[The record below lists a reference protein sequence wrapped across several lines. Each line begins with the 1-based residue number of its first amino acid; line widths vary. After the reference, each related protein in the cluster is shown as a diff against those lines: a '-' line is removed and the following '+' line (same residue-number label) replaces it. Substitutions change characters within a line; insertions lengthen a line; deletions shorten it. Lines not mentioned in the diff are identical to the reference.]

1 MGGLALLV
9 AITYGYQRMTTGWET
24 VATSFL
30 KDDKPY
36 GGGAF
41 RIRGEEV
48 MSLKV
53 ADPQITFKPASEA
66 KDPAVA
72 EPTEAWMN
80 DTAEL
85 LNRGTVSFLRGSLDG
100 GMKRTFREHG
110 QDAAWWYSKD
120 WRTVYISTGWIDY
133 KAAKPSNGA
142 TPQIV
147 KLWRSGDGGE
157 TWTRLGWPENH
168 NIGRL
173 MFLDAQRGYAIGSGP
188 HVWRTTDGGQTWSEI
203 KMPPPVDAGELRKTF
218 DAVDLGPDGVL
229 RVAYY
234 VDQFDDLKASS
245 VVYRMAWDESEFQQD
260 VVLPDQVVVDLQSSP
275 QTVDGYSLYALA
287 RLGPPRNIRDARDN
301 GRRIGALSVWSSAV
315 RPHVQQ
321 LHIFDK
327 RLMLDG
333 LSVGSRGVLLVYA
346 TDASG
351 SGAPRDVTFL
361 SQDSGKSWREDD
373 DGTAQGGYF
382 DPDTNTQYLLFAYT
396 LKKRKL

>member
-1 MGGLALLV
+1 
-9 AITYGYQRMTTGWET
+9 MTTGWET
-24 VATSFL
+24 VSTSFL

-41 RIRGEEV
+41 RIRGNEV

-72 EPTEAWMN
+72 EPTDAWMN

-85 LNRGTVSFLRGSLDG
+85 LNRRTVSFLRGSLG
-100 GMKRTFREHG
+100 GGLKRTFRERG

-133 KAAKPSNGA
+133 KAAKPTNGMA
-142 TPQIV
+142 PQIA

-157 TWTRLGWPENH
+157 TWTRLSWPENQYV
-168 NIGRL
+168 GRL

-188 HVWRTTDGGQTWSEI
+188 RVWRTADGGQSWSEI
-203 KMPPPVDAGELRKTF
+203 KIPPLADAGKLRKTF

-234 VDQFDDLKASS
+234 VDQSGDVKASS
-245 VVYRMAWDESEFQQD
+245 LVYRMAWDESEFQQD
-260 VVLPDQVVVDLQSSP
+260 AVLPDQVVIDLQSSP

-301 GRRIGALSVWSSAV
+301 GRRTGALSVWATAQ

-321 LHIFDK
+321 LHVFDK

-333 LSVGSRGVLLVYA
+333 LSVGSRGVLMVYA

-351 SGAPRDVTFL
+351 SGAPRDITFL
-361 SQDSGKSWREDD
+361 SQDAGKSWREDD

-382 DPDTNTQYLLFAYT
+382 DPDTNTQYRLFAYT